1 MRELETDRIM
11 GGIGDVFVEKMMK
24 KLLVTGI
31 NVQNVKV
38 NEMESKTE
46 NSVITTDEVSW
57 KFSIRIEKAKDT
69 VIVTTQKGIRR
80 AVHILHRRYQVD
92 HIQLS
97 INHLNS

>member
-46 NSVITTDEVSW
+46 NSVITPDEEFQTNVKSW
-57 KFSIRIEKAKDT
+57 SVLT
-69 VIVTTQKGIRR
+69 
-80 AVHILHRRYQVD
+80 
-92 HIQLS
+92 LS
-97 INHLNS
+97 

>member
-11 GGIGDVFVEKMMK
+11 DGIGDVSVEKMMK

-46 NSVITTDEVSW
+46 NSVITPDEEFQTNVKSW
-57 KFSIRIEKAKDT
+57 SVLT
-69 VIVTTQKGIRR
+69 
-80 AVHILHRRYQVD
+80 
-92 HIQLS
+92 LS
-97 INHLNS
+97 